1 MARVLIV
8 GCGQR
13 GIELAG
19 LLRADG
25 HAVRGTTRD
34 ESRRAELEAVGI
46 EPWIGDPDRIATVHY
61 AMENSTILVWAL
73 ASATGDDLEKLSAL
87 HGTRLEMM
95 LERTID
101 SPVRGVLY
109 EAVGDLPDEDL
120 ATGRAEVE
128 RACAKNEIPWAM
140 LDADPSDKASWA
152 AAAKVQIDDL
162 LSRDRG

>member
-8 GCGQR
+8 GCGER
-13 GIELAG
+13 GIELADR
-19 LLRADG
+19 LRADG
-25 HAVRGTTRD
+25 HAVRGTTRH
-34 ESRRAELEAVGI
+34 EARRAELEAAGI

-73 ASATGDDLEKLSAL
+73 ASAAGDDPERLSAL

-109 EAVGDLPDEDL
+109 EAVGALPDEAL
-120 ATGRAEVE
+120 ARGRAEVE
-128 RACAKNEIPWAM
+128 RACTKNEIPWAV
-140 LDADPSDKASWA
+140 LEADPSDKASWA
-152 AAAKVQIDDL
+152 AAAKIQIDDL